1 MSDTPTTSP
10 SQQGS
15 QPTPDA
21 SNGTRGRTN
30 GAKKTTGPKL
40 NPDAKDYVPRTTVND
55 GAAATTQ
62 TGASSGN
69 NNNNPRHRRRRNPDG
84 NKSNNTAN
92 PDSESKQPSE
102 GSSRNGGNGNNGGGQ
117 TNSSGNNATNN
128 RNRRNGGGRNPR
140 RAPATEGGARID
152 DYHQDDDIEIN
163 MDRPVEP
170 TGSQAAGSD
179 SALGAGSNNAP
190 AKGRRDGRRK
200 GKETTSNS
208 GTSTPKPQHNRGEGG
223 QPRGGPRGDG
233 QPESSSASRGSGPAN
248 ANNNNS
254 RRQRNRKGDL
264 GGRTFPTAS
273 SGNDKSTPETS
284 SSQRNNARNSQ
295 RIQPKK
301 FVHTVEEDRD
311 LLAALTT
318 GLSNSTYD
326 CMVCWDVIR
335 PAHKIW
341 NCQVCWAA
349 FHLDCL
355 STWAT
360 KSSEDP
366 NNNGAGWRCPGCQN
380 TQVSIPQDY
389 SCFCGKVNNPD
400 FNRYLTPHSCG
411 ELCGRSR
418 DCPHP
423 CNIPCHPG
431 PCPPCGGL
439 GPIQSCHCGND
450 SFQLRCV
457 DTDFTFQTGK
467 SCNEVCGELLGCGKH
482 SCSSACHPGLCP
494 PCEDFEQ
501 QKCYCGKHERKA
513 QCGDGE
519 SKTTLVDG
527 VEQIGFYE
535 CQETCNRPL
544 ACGNHECTKPC
555 HPQDSESGKCSARP
569 EVVKTCPCGAKPIE
583 TVMKGKVR
591 TSCLDPIP
599 SCGGVCKKPLN
610 CGHRCMQKCHLGAC
624 APCKMVVMVN
634 CRCGSTQVQRVC
646 SDMGLYGDELP
657 ACDRPC
663 RGLRACGKHQCTN
676 RCCPA
681 KNQPKGK
688 KGDLAALEAHIC
700 TLTCG
705 KKLQCGVHS
714 CEMLCHKGHCN
725 PCLNASF
732 DELSCACGR
741 TVVYPPIACGTP
753 IPKCRYTCTR
763 PRPCGHASLS
773 NHPCHPDSEPCP
785 PCIMLVAK
793 QCMCRKSKMPNVP
806 CYKSNPSC
814 GKVCGKGLD
823 CGHKCT
829 KSCHSGECTTPPSDV
844 CNQPCPKPRKSC
856 GHRCGVA
863 CHGDTPCPEDTP
875 CPVIMPSTCKC
886 GHLSMDSACNAT
898 AENPWDGKPRMIKC
912 NDYCLIAERNK
923 RVALALDIEEKGE
936 PGPRIPEF
944 DSYVLDYASANREFT
959 LKIEKQL
966 AEWVADV
973 TKPILY
979 FPPMKRHRRK
989 FVHELAAHY
998 NIVSESVDVEPY
1010 RSVTIRRQPT
1020 TSVPDLLA
1028 SQACRQKRPVTSM
1041 ATNSVEQ
1048 LRKPMIKD
1056 PVNAI
1061 YLHDLAFG
1069 LTRSELASQL
1079 APIFG
1084 NIKYGIRWLTDDD
1097 AVLVPHPGSLQMDEL
1112 EAVLVRLRNGIKVV
1126 AAKGNLCERVELCWV
1141 NKEGE
1146 VVSHTNVGGSQARK
1160 FFNANQGNQW
1170 LKRVEAPKVMNA
1182 FAILDDDE
1190 RIAAAKRLEEE
1201 RILKAKEAA
1210 GTLSSEAWEE
1220 ESSSSSAVVG
1230 ASTAATFGSNASRPP
1245 SAGGMSQTDSVTSG
1259 TAEDLT
1265 KFVVVEAGEFTDEV
1279 VDDWQE
1285 LLEDDDEV
1293 ADAEAVSE
1301 AKVEGNNNASEKED
1315 KIQEESAAE
1324 AVSQEQTTEEKE
1336 SSSKGVS
1343 DDETVLI
1350 SQKDLAELQD
1360 QDPRPQ
1366 TSTAQTDKADV

>member
-1 MSDTPTTSP
+1 MSDTPAP
-10 SQQGS
+10 SSTQQGS
-15 QPTPDA
+15 QPNLSA
-21 SNGTRGRTN
+21 AGNVARGQA
-30 GAKKTTGPKL
+30 GSAKKSPAAKL
-40 NPDAKDYVPRTTVND
+40 NPDAKDYVPRT
-55 GAAATTQ
+55 AATEGTSATTQ
-62 TGASSGN
+62 PGASSGN
-69 NNNNPRHRRRRNPDG
+69 SNPRHRRRRNQDG
-84 NKSNNTAN
+84 NRSNTGNADN
-92 PDSESKQPSE
+92 ESKQQPSE
-102 GSSRNGGNGNNGGGQ
+102 CSRSGGNGGNG
-117 TNSSGNNATNN
+117 GNTNN
-128 RNRRNGGGRNPR
+128 RNRRNGGRNPR
-140 RAPATEGGARID
+140 KAPEGGARID

-179 SALGAGSNNAP
+179 SALGAKSNAP
-190 AKGRRDGRRK
+190 AKGRRDGRHK
-200 GKETTSNS
+200 NKETAGTGT
-208 GTSTPKPQHNRGEGG
+208 GTSSSKPQHNRGDSGNT
-223 QPRGGPRGDG
+223 RGPRVDG
-233 QPESSSASRGSGPAN
+233 QPEGSSASRGSGQTGT
-248 ANNNNS
+248 NS
-254 RRQRNRKGDL
+254 RRQRNRKGDV
-264 GGRTFPTAS
+264 GGRTFPTAAA
-273 SGNDKSTPETS
+273 GNDKSTTESS
-284 SSQRNNARNSQ
+284 SSQRNAPRNAQ
-295 RIQPKK
+295 RMQPKK

-311 LLAALTT
+311 LLTALTT
-318 GLSNSTYD
+318 GLTNSTYD

-360 KSSEDP
+360 KSSE
-366 NNNGAGWRCPGCQN
+366 
-380 TQVSIPQDY
+380 
-389 SCFCGKVNNPD
+389 
-400 FNRYLTPHSCG
+400 
-411 ELCGRSR
+411 E
-418 DCPHP
+418 
-423 CNIPCHPG
+423 
-431 PCPPCGGL
+431 
-439 GPIQSCHCGND
+439 
-450 SFQLRCV
+450 
-457 DTDFTFQTGK
+457 
-467 SCNEVCGELLGCGKH
+467 
-482 SCSSACHPGLCP
+482 
-494 PCEDFEQ
+494 FEE
-501 QKCYCGKHERKA
+501 QKCYCGKHERKTR
-513 QCGDGE
+513 CGDGE
-519 SKTTLVDG
+519 ARTTLIDG
-527 VEQIGFYE
+527 KEQLGFYE
-535 CQETCNRPL
+535 CHDTCNRPL
-544 ACGNHECTKPC
+544 VCGHHQCTKSC
-555 HPQDSESGKCSARP
+555 HPQDNEPGECSARP
-569 EVVKTCPCGAKPIE
+569 EVVKTCPCGSKPIE

-624 APCKMVVMVN
+624 APCKIPVMVH
-634 CRCGSTQVQRVC
+634 CRCGSSQVQRVC
-646 SDMGLYGDELP
+646 SDMGLYGDEP
-657 ACDRPC
+657 PTCDRPC

-681 KNQPKGK
+681 KNQPKSK

-705 KKLQCGVHS
+705 KKLQCGVHT
-714 CEMLCHKGHCN
+714 CEMLCHKGYCN
-725 PCLNASF
+725 PCMNASF

-763 PRPCGHASLS
+763 PRACGHASLS
-773 NHPCHPDSEPCP
+773 NHPCHPDNEPCP
-785 PCIMLVAK
+785 PCIMLVGK

-806 CYKSNPSC
+806 CFKSNPSC
-814 GKVCGKGLD
+814 GKVCGKRLD
-823 CGHKCT
+823 CGLHNCK
-829 KSCHSGECTTPPSDV
+829 KSCHAGECTIPPSDV

-863 CHGDTPCPEDTP
+863 CHGDTPCPESTP
-875 CPVIMPSTCKC
+875 CPVIIPSSCKC
-886 GHLSMDSACNAT
+886 GHLSMDTACNAT
-898 AENPWDGKPRMIKC
+898 AENPWDGKPKLIKC

-944 DSYVLDYASANREFT
+944 DSYVLDYAAANMEFT

-966 AEWVADV
+966 AEWVADT

-979 FPPMKRHRRK
+979 FPPMKGHRRK

-1010 RSVTIRRQPT
+1010 RSVTIRRQPN

-1028 SQACRQKRPVTSM
+1028 SQACRQKRPASTTT
-1041 ATNSVEQ
+1041 ANSVEQ

-1112 EAVLVRLRNGIKVV
+1112 EAVLVRLRTGIKSV
-1126 AAKGNLCERVELCWV
+1126 AVNGNLCERVELCWV

-1160 FFNANQGNQW
+1160 FFSASQGSQ
-1170 LKRVEAPKVMNA
+1170 LMKKAVTPKVANA

-1190 RIAAAKRLEEE
+1190 RIASAKRLEEE

-1210 GTLSSEAWEE
+1210 GTLSTEAWEE
-1220 ESSSSSAVVG
+1220 ESSSSSVIAA
-1230 ASTAATFGSNASRPP
+1230 ASTTATFGSGVSRPP

-1259 TAEDLT
+1259 TTEDLT

-1285 LLEDDDEV
+1285 LLEDDDEE
-1293 ADAEAVSE
+1293 AAVSE
-1301 AKVEGNNNASEKED
+1301 TGDKESTT
-1315 KIQEESAAE
+1315 QEEEPA
-1324 AVSQEQTTEEKE
+1324 TTEVKG

-1343 DDETVLI
+1343 DDEAVVI
-1350 SQKDLAELQD
+1350 SQKDLSEPSLEPHQQQPHSVPD
-1360 QDPRPQ
+1360 
-1366 TSTAQTDKADV
+1366 STDKADA

>member
-1 MSDTPTTSP
+1 
-10 SQQGS
+10 
-15 QPTPDA
+15 
-21 SNGTRGRTN
+21 
-30 GAKKTTGPKL
+30 
-40 NPDAKDYVPRTTVND
+40 
-55 GAAATTQ
+55 
-62 TGASSGN
+62 
-69 NNNNPRHRRRRNPDG
+69 
-84 NKSNNTAN
+84 
-92 PDSESKQPSE
+92 
-102 GSSRNGGNGNNGGGQ
+102 
-117 TNSSGNNATNN
+117 
-128 RNRRNGGGRNPR
+128 
-140 RAPATEGGARID
+140 
-152 DYHQDDDIEIN
+152 

-179 SALGAGSNNAP
+179 SALGAGSNAQP
-190 AKGRRDGRRK
+190 KGRRDGRRK
-200 GKETTSNS
+200 DKEST
-208 GTSTPKPQHNRGEGG
+208 GTGTGTFSPKPQHKRGDGG
-223 QPRGGPRGDG
+223 HARGPRDG
-233 QPESSSASRGSGPAN
+233 QPESSSATRGSGQTGS
-248 ANNNNS
+248 NN

-264 GGRTFPTAS
+264 GGRTFPAAS
-273 SGNDKSTPETS
+273 TGNDRSTTESS
-284 SSQRNNARNSQ
+284 SSQRNAQRNTQ
-295 RIQPKK
+295 RSQPKK

-380 TQVSIPQDY
+380 TQVSIPQEY

-423 CNIPCHPG
+423 CNNPCHPG

-439 GPIQSCHCGND
+439 GPIQSCHCGNE

-457 DTDFTFQTGK
+457 DTDFSFQTGK
-467 SCNEVCGELLGCGKH
+467 SCNQVCGELLGCLLRVVITNVPSLATLRIANQESAQRDLK
-482 SCSSACHPGLCP
+482 SSGLVP
-494 PCEDFEQ
+494 
-501 QKCYCGKHERKA
+501 A
-513 QCGDGE
+513 
-519 SKTTLVDG
+519 
-527 VEQIGFYE
+527 
-535 CQETCNRPL
+535 
-544 ACGNHECTKPC
+544 
-555 HPQDSESGKCSARP
+555 
-569 EVVKTCPCGAKPIE
+569 
-583 TVMKGKVR
+583 
-591 TSCLDPIP
+591 
-599 SCGGVCKKPLN
+599 
-610 CGHRCMQKCHLGAC
+610 
-624 APCKMVVMVN
+624 
-634 CRCGSTQVQRVC
+634 VQRVC

-657 ACDRPC
+657 TCDRPC

-705 KKLQCGVHS
+705 KKLQCGVHT

-725 PCLNASF
+725 PCMNASF

-741 TVVYPPIACGTP
+741 TVVYPPIPCGTP

-763 PRPCGHASLS
+763 ARACGHASLS

-814 GKVCGKGLD
+814 GKVCGKRLD
-823 CGHKCT
+823 CNLHNCN
-829 KSCHSGECTTPPSDV
+829 KSCHAGECTIPPTDV

-856 GHRCGVA
+856 GHRCGAA

-875 CPVIMPSTCKC
+875 CPVIIPSSCKC

-898 AENPWDGKPRMIKC
+898 SENPWDGKSRMIKC

-944 DSYVLDYASANREFT
+944 DSYVLDYATANMEFT

-966 AEWVADV
+966 AEWVAD
-973 TKPILY
+973 TSKPILY
-979 FPPMKRHRRK
+979 FPPMKGHRRK

-1010 RSVTIRRQPT
+1010 RSVTIRRQPN

-1028 SQACRQKRPVTSM
+1028 SQACRQKRPTSS
-1041 ATNSVEQ
+1041 ASTNSVEQ

-1069 LTRSELASQL
+1069 LTRSELAAQL

-1084 NIKYGIRWLTDDD
+1084 NFKYGIRWLTDDD

-1112 EAVLVRLRNGIKVV
+1112 EAVLVRLRTGIKSV
-1126 AAKGNLCERVELCWV
+1126 AAKGSLCERVELCWV

-1146 VVSHTNVGGSQARK
+1146 VVSHTNVGGSQARR
-1160 FFNANQGNQW
+1160 FFNASQGSQ
-1170 LKRVEAPKVMNA
+1170 LMKKVVTPKVANA

-1201 RILKAKEAA
+1201 RILKAREAA
-1210 GTLSSEAWEE
+1210 GTLSTEAWEE
-1220 ESSSSSAVVG
+1220 ESSSSPAAPG
-1230 ASTAATFGSNASRPP
+1230 ASIPATFGSSASRPP

-1259 TAEDLT
+1259 TTEDLT

-1285 LLEDDDEV
+1285 LLEDDDEE
-1293 ADAEAVSE
+1293 DEASE
-1301 AKVEGNNNASEKED
+1301 GDNVEGNNSSESEKED
-1315 KIQEESAAE
+1315 ETAQE
-1324 AVSQEQTTEEKE
+1324 TTTAEEKG
-1336 SSSKGVS
+1336 SSSKSVS
-1343 DDETVLI
+1343 DDETVVI
-1350 SQKDLAELQD
+1350 SQKDLPGSQSLQQQETSV
-1360 QDPRPQ
+1360 QDDK
-1366 TSTAQTDKADV
+1366 TDA

>member
-1 MSDTPTTSP
+1 MSDTPATSS

-15 QPTPDA
+15 QPNPITTNA
-21 SNGTRGRTN
+21 SRGRAG
-30 GAKKTTGPKL
+30 GAKKTTPAAKL
-40 NPDAKDYVPRTTVND
+40 NPDAKDYVPRTAVTD
-55 GAAATTQ
+55 GAATTQ
-62 TGASSGN
+62 TGAPSG
-69 NNNNPRHRRRRNPDG
+69 NNPRHRRRRNPDG
-84 NKSNNTAN
+84 NKANTSN

-102 GSSRNGGNGNNGGGQ
+102 GGRSGGNNNSNNNGGN
-117 TNSSGNNATNN
+117 ANN
-128 RNRRNGGGRNPR
+128 RNRRNGGRNPR
-140 RAPATEGGARID
+140 KAPEGGARID

-179 SALGAGSNNAP
+179 SALGAGSNAQP
-190 AKGRRDGRRK
+190 KGRHDGRRK
-200 GKETTSNS
+200 GKESTGT
-208 GTSTPKPQHNRGEGG
+208 GTSASSPKPPHS
-223 QPRGGPRGDG
+223 RGDG
-233 QPESSSASRGSGPAN
+233 GHMRGPKDGQSESSSATRGSGQTGS
-248 ANNNNS
+248 NN

-264 GGRTFPTAS
+264 GGRTFPTTSTA
-273 SGNDKSTPETS
+273 NDRSTTESS
-284 SSQRNNARNSQ
+284 SSQRNAQRNAQ
-295 RIQPKK
+295 RLQPKK

-360 KSSEDP
+360 KSSEGS

-380 TQVSIPQDY
+380 TQVSIPQEY

-418 DCPHP
+418 ECPHP
-423 CNIPCHPG
+423 CNNPCHPG

-457 DTDFTFQTGK
+457 DTDFSFQTGK
-467 SCNEVCGELLGCGKH
+467 SCNQVCGELLGCGKH
-482 SCSSACHPGLCP
+482 SCTSLCHAGLCP
-494 PCEDFEQ
+494 PCEEFEE
-501 QKCYCGKHERKA
+501 QKCYCGKHGRKA
-513 QCGDGE
+513 RCGDGDA
-519 SKTTLVDG
+519 KATLVDG
-527 VEQIGFYE
+527 VEQLGFYE
-535 CQETCNRPL
+535 CRETCGRPL
-544 ACGNHECTKPC
+544 ACGHHECTKPC
-555 HPQDSESGKCSARP
+555 HPQDSELGECSARP
-569 EVVKTCPCGAKPIE
+569 EVVKTCPCGSKPIE
-583 TVMKGKVR
+583 IAMKGKIR

-624 APCKMVVMVN
+624 APCKVPVTVN
-634 CRCGSTQVQRVC
+634 CRCGSSQVQRIC

-657 ACDRPC
+657 TCDRPC
-663 RGLRACGKHQCTN
+663 RGLRACGKHQCIN

-681 KNQPKGK
+681 KSQPKGK

-705 KKLQCGVHS
+705 KKLQCGVHT
-714 CEMLCHKGHCN
+714 CDMLCHKGHCN
-725 PCLNASF
+725 PCMNASF

-741 TVVYPPIACGTP
+741 TVVYPPIPCGTP

-763 PRPCGHASLS
+763 ARACGHASLS
-773 NHPCHPDSEPCP
+773 NHPCHPDGEPCP

-814 GKVCGKGLD
+814 GKVCGKRLD
-823 CGHKCT
+823 CNLHNCN
-829 KSCHSGECTTPPSDV
+829 KSCHAGECIIPPTDV

-856 GHRCGVA
+856 GHRCGAA

-875 CPVIMPSTCKC
+875 CPVIIPSSCKC

-898 AENPWDGKPRMIKC
+898 ADNPWDGKPKMIKC

-944 DSYVLDYASANREFT
+944 DSYVLDYATANMEFT

-966 AEWVADV
+966 AEWVAD
-973 TKPILY
+973 TSKPILY
-979 FPPMKRHRRK
+979 FQPMKGHRRK

-1010 RSVTIRRQPT
+1010 RSVTIRRQPN
-1020 TSVPDLLA
+1020 TSVPDLLT
-1028 SQACRQKRPVTSM
+1028 SQACRQKRPTSS
-1041 ATNSVEQ
+1041 ASTNSVEQ

-1056 PVNAI
+1056 PVNSI

-1069 LTRSELASQL
+1069 LTRSELAAQL

-1112 EAVLVRLRNGIKVV
+1112 EAVLVRLRTGIKGVV
-1126 AAKGNLCERVELCWV
+1126 AKGNLCERVELCWV

-1146 VVSHTNVGGSQARK
+1146 VVSHTNVGGSQARR
-1160 FFNANQGNQW
+1160 FFNASQGSQ
-1170 LKRVEAPKVMNA
+1170 LMKRVVAPKVANA

-1210 GTLSSEAWEE
+1210 GTLSTEAWEE
-1220 ESSSSSAVVG
+1220 ESRSSSAAPG
-1230 ASTAATFGSNASRPP
+1230 AFTPATFGSSASRPP
-1245 SAGGMSQTDSVTSG
+1245 SAGGMSQTDSVTSE
-1259 TAEDLT
+1259 TTEDLT

-1285 LLEDDDEV
+1285 LLEDDDEE
-1293 ADAEAVSE
+1293 DEALE
-1301 AKVEGNNNASEKED
+1301 GDKAEGNNSSESEKGDETV
-1315 KIQEESAAE
+1315 QEKM
-1324 AVSQEQTTEEKE
+1324 TEGKG

-1343 DDETVLI
+1343 DDETVVI
-1350 SQKDLAELQD
+1350 SQKDLSESQSLQ
-1360 QDPRPQ
+1360 QQQ
-1366 TSTAQTDKADV
+1366 TSGHDDKTDA